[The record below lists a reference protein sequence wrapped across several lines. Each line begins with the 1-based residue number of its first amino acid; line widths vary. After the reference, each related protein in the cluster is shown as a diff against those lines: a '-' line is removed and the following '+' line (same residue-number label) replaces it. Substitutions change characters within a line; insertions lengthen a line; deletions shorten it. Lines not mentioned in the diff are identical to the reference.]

1 MSDLHCLHTLYIIY
15 YQGKGKKAVGFW
27 TKGYEG
33 FGFYG
38 WNGKIFHKQ
47 KRGKAYGNA
56 YNVKNIIGVELD
68 MGLKLEEGMN
78 DDGKNGKK
86 KKSKAKS
93 NTAKNVKNG
102 VMIASGATITFYV
115 NDKDIGI
122 AFYDIDISKEY
133 VLSVALNSNNYIL
146 QLL

>member
-1 MSDLHCLHTLYIIY
+1 
-15 YQGKGKKAVGFW
+15 
-27 TKGYEG
+27 
-33 FGFYG
+33 
-38 WNGKIFHKQ
+38 
-47 KRGKAYGNA
+47 
-56 YNVKNIIGVELD
+56 

-78 DDGKNGKK
+78 DDGKNGNKK